1 MLSGDIVSFH
11 CPTRLH
17 FGHGALAAVTR
28 IVTGAGWSRVMMV
41 VDPALVGGV
50 AYKRLIDDLS
60 GAGVEFCEF
69 SGVDPEP
76 KDINVDGAL
85 DVLNAAGVDAVI
97 ALGGGSAIDVAKAAA
112 IVATNGGCIADYE
125 GVDAFDVVPLPL
137 IAIPSTAGTGSEVSG
152 AAVITDTSRNVKMAI
167 RHARFGPAAHAVL
180 DPKVVATVPGHVA
193 VHAGVDAFVHAFES
207 YLSKLANPFTDAWNL
222 RAMRVLSGNIRPYVA
237 NRENADAALN
247 MLCGASMAAMSFGT
261 TGTGNVHCMAMAIG
275 GLYPVPHGLAN
286 AACLPHVARF
296 NFIAAP
302 GRYAQVAEAMGEDV
316 RGCDELTA
324 GRRAISAIEALCD
337 DLGVPSR
344 LRDIGV
350 EKAALPEI
358 AERCHALNYNR
369 WNPRH
374 TTQQEFLNLLQTAY

>member
-1 MLSGDIVSFH
+1 MSSGEIVSFH

-17 FGHGALAAVTR
+17 FGHGALAVVPQ
-28 IVTGAGWSRVMMV
+28 IVTGAGWSRVMVV
-41 VDPALVGGV
+41 VDPALVGGI
-50 AYKRLIDDLS
+50 AYNRLMADLS
-60 GAGVEFCEF
+60 GSGIKLCEF

-76 KDINVDGAL
+76 GDINVDRAL
-85 DVLNAAGVDAVI
+85 DVLNAAGADAII
-97 ALGGGSAIDVAKAAA
+97 ALGGGSAIDVAKAVA

-125 GVDAFDVVPLPL
+125 GGDAFHVAPLPL

-152 AAVITDTSRNVKMAI
+152 AAVITDTTRNLKMAI
-167 RHARFGPAAHAVL
+167 RHARFGPATHAVL
-180 DPKVVATVPGHVA
+180 DPTVVATVPGHVA

-222 RAMRVLSGNIRPYVA
+222 RAIRVLSGNIRPYVA

-275 GLYPVPHGLAN
+275 GFYPVPHGLAN

-296 NFIAAP
+296 NFIAAA
-302 GRYAQVAEAMGEDV
+302 GKYAQIAEAMGEDMH
-316 RGCDELTA
+316 GCDDLSA
-324 GRRAISAIEALCD
+324 GRRAISAIETLCD

-358 AERCHALNYNR
+358 AERCYALNYNR

-374 TTQQEFLNLLQTAY
+374 TTQEEFLTLLQTAY